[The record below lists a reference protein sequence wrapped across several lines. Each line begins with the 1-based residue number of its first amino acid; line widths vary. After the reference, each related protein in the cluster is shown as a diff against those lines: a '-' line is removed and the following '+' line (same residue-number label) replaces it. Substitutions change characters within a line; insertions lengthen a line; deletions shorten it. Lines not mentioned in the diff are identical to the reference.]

1 MFRNLINKIFNGDT
15 EFSDTVIYQTNTFP
29 VVNQTK
35 EKLINDYIEGNFD
48 KNYIG
53 KYSLDLVVN
62 MKEFKN
68 YCRVLRKKNSL
79 CKHTIKYSST
89 CIKNDTVLM
98 NTLERNLDDCVKTE
112 KNDLT
117 LTANEYALFNSVHNL
132 LMLSILNFKKS
143 NCTYE
148 LELKSKKEELKFNKK
163 AKNLYT
169 KYYELYLI
177 MKDFGVQIDKIK
189 KFSVLC
195 TESLYLDVRK
205 DKFYNTKMKELSG
218 LIQFIVEKFMK

>member
-35 EKLINDYIEGNFD
+35 EKLINDYIEENFD

-53 KYSLDLVVN
+53 RYSLNLVVN

-68 YCRVLRKKNSL
+68 YCRVLRKKNSS
-79 CKHTIKYSST
+79 CKHTIEYNIK
-89 CIKNDTVLM
+89 CIKNDTQMLSI
-98 NTLERNLDDCVKTE
+98 LERNLNTIVNTTK
-112 KNDLT
+112 
-117 LTANEYALFNSVHNL
+117 LTANEHVLFNSVHNL

-205 DKFYNTKMKELSG
+205 DKLYNTKMKELSG